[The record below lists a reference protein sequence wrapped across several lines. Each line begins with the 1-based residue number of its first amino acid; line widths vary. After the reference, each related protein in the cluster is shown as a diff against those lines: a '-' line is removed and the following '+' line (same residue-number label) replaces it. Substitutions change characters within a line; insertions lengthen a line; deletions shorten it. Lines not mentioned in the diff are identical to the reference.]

1 MNQGDVTGNS
11 PGIAIGHL
19 ALRRGLITPEQL
31 REALIEQ
38 SKSGAL
44 GGTLRPLDS
53 ILLARGFLTRE
64 RLEQLHLERE
74 TTTLPIPPDPASIPL
89 EAPAVFGKYRLVREA
104 GRGAMAR
111 VYEALD
117 T

>member
-1 MNQGDVTGNS
+1 MTQDDVTGNS

-38 SKSGAL
+38 SKSGL
-44 GGTLRPLDS
+44 PGGTLRPLDS
-53 ILLARGFLTRE
+53 ILVARGFLTRE

-74 TTTLPIPPDPASIPL
+74 TTTLPIPPDHSI
-89 EAPAVFGKYRLVREA
+89 
-104 GRGAMAR
+104 
-111 VYEALD
+111 
-117 T
+117 